1 MELSDGMIRNN
12 RGDLMRPIESWARFV
27 ILSTLRDNPGAD
39 LRKISD
45 LTDLSD
51 DDIFVVMRCLVREG
65 VVRVDDARRFW
76 LN

>member
-1 MELSDGMIRNN
+1 MIRNN

>member
-1 MELSDGMIRNN
+1 MILNS
-12 RGDLMRPIESWARFV
+12 RGDMMRPIESWARFV

-39 LRKISD
+39 LRTVAD

-51 DDIFVVMRCLVREG
+51 DDIFVVMRCLVRGG